1 MSNIIQERSERY
13 QAILQGLQF
22 MGSTLPFD
30 GTQEQYEVFLQDLV
44 KNLLGEGNDVY
55 REGNWASS
63 MSLYT
68 EALDLIDYADSED
81 ISISSEM
88 VEKLYANRAAT
99 YLNMGVYDQALRD
112 CQNAL
117 QRNENSPR
125 ALYRKA
131 RCLKELKMYK
141 EAYDALAKCSL
152 AVPQNESVQKL
163 LQELAKTLGLKIRK
177 AYVRSQP
184 NLLISLPAAS
194 NLAAVLS
201 GDECPEGS
209 LDDVEMVSH
218 HTADI
223 PLPGPGR
230 ALSPTACETLEGGP
244 GQVSTVS
251 SVTPIE
257 PGDPESSAAEAPAL
271 VGAAGV
277 SEQHPKPASH
287 SQYDTEIIGDDLDE
301 LLDRAIPSEPPVA
314 IPVMREPVPASLPDS
329 EAVPLLKSSDIR
341 HTFTPLPYHQ
351 AESSGYSAFG
361 LDSLSS
367 LDGLSISEP
376 ETKTQGYGQPATAT
390 ICGNAGGVD
399 ETTSSSSDLKLNP
412 LAHTHEFKQ
421 ACSACFKKC
430 GPGLFDYTLLPDE
443 HKCKKDLLLGRL
455 RHSADLAWR
464 NIRPRPK
471 NQYEGPYYI
480 CKDVALGEDCHF
492 PGKCTFAYCQEEI
505 DVWTLERKG
514 VFSREHLFDPFGTNE
529 KIILTVPKILQE
541 HHGTFMFLCEVCFD
555 HKPRLISKINKDNP
569 TLCAHSETKHD
580 FEENKCL
587 VYVLSDASLKYLKV
601 RPYHRLCQTEL
612 CRHAIRYG
620 CSRED
625 ECFFAHSLIE
635 LKVWIMQQE
644 MGITQKAIVQESK
657 KYWMSMKTNSEVA
670 QAPELLMKFGP
681 SNQKL
686 QFVCGQCWTNGQ
698 VSLPDKNRKYCVAKA
713 RHYWSKDKEVVLVKS
728 TERKTWTAVRPL
740 PAKKPLPSR
749 FEICLHVSSGRK
761 CQYIGNCGFA
771 HSPEER
777 DLWQYM
783 KDKNIPDM
791 EKLHDCWLASQ
802 WSDWSEDTATS
813 AMRENGKQIHM
824 PTDYAEDV
832 AGNHCWLCGKH
843 CNSTKQWQQ
852 HITSEK
858 HKDKVFHSEDDE
870 NCWQYRFPT
879 GTFKLCERFAVG
891 TCTEE
896 QNCKLAHGPKELKE
910 WEDRKEFLLRKLTKA
925 KKDGLI
931 APDDDD
937 FGKYSFLLK

>member
-1 MSNIIQERSERY
+1 MSNITQERSERY

-22 MGSTLPFD
+22 MRSTLPFD
-30 GTQEQYEVFLQDLV
+30 GTQEQYE
-44 KNLLGEGNDVY
+44 
-55 REGNWASS
+55 
-63 MSLYT
+63 
-68 EALDLIDYADSED
+68 
-81 ISISSEM
+81 
-88 VEKLYANRAAT
+88 
-99 YLNMGVYDQALRD
+99 GVYDQALRD

-117 QRNENSPR
+117 QRNENNPR

-177 AYVRSQP
+177 AYVRSQ
-184 NLLISLPAAS
+184 
-194 NLAAVLS
+194 
-201 GDECPEGS
+201 CPEGS
-209 LDDVEMVSH
+209 LDDVEMDV
-218 HTADI
+218 

-230 ALSPTACETLEGGP
+230 ALSPTACEKLEGGP
-244 GQVSTVS
+244 GQVSTFS

-329 EAVPLLKSSDIR
+329 EAVPLLKSSDTK

-351 AESSGYSAFG
+351 AESSEYSAFG

-376 ETKTQGYGQPATAT
+376 ETS
-390 ICGNAGGVD
+390 GVD
-399 ETTSSSSDLKLNP
+399 ETTSSSFDLKLNP
-412 LAHTHEFKQ
+412 LALTHEFKQ
-421 ACSACFKKC
+421 ACSACIKKC
-430 GPGLFDYTLLPDE
+430 GPGLFDYTLLTEE

-455 RHSADLAWR
+455 RLSADLAWR

-569 TLCAHSETKHD
+569 TLCAHSETRHD

-601 RPYHRLCQTEL
+601 RPYHRQCQTEL

-644 MGITQKAIVQESK
+644 LGITQKAIVQESK
-657 KYWMSMKTNSEVA
+657 KYWMSMKSNSEVA
-670 QAPELLMKFGP
+670 QDPELLMKFGP

-713 RHYWSKDKEVVLVKS
+713 RHSWSKDKEVVLVKS

-749 FEICLHVSSGRK
+749 FE
-761 CQYIGNCGFA
+761 
-771 HSPEER
+771 
-777 DLWQYM
+777 
-783 KDKNIPDM
+783 
-791 EKLHDCWLASQ
+791 

-824 PTDYAEDV
+824 PTDYAEEV

-843 CNSTKQWQQ
+843 CNSAKQWQQ